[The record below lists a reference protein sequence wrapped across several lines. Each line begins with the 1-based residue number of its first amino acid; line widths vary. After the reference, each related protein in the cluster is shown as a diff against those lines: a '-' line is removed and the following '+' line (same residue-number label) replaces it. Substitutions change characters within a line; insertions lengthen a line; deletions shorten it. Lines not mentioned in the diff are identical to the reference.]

1 MSAVWLAGWLVC
13 AAQVKDEERY
23 LYVTKVKMEEAKNA
37 RRQSQKA
44 KQVRL
49 FACSAADVPASVL
62 RPCTAVE

>member
-13 AAQVKDEERY
+13 AAAQVKDEERY

-44 KQVRL
+44 KQVCLLALRL
-49 FACSAADVPASVL
+49 MCPLPSCPGLAPQ
-62 RPCTAVE
+62 